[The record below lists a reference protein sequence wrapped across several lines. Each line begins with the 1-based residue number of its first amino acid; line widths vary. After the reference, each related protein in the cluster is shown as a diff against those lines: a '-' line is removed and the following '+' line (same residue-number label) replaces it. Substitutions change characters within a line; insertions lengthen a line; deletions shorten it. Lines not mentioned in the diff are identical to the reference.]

1 MDTGYCVLG
10 PALGAGT
17 FGEVFPAIWKNGE
30 TEAGGQ
36 LVAIKHVRIGEPH
49 KDITTNEA
57 REVEIVRALQHP
69 NVVKLLHVARTPLA
83 LDLVF
88 EHCKFDL
95 RAALKGS
102 VDIGTAASC
111 IRQLC
116 AGMAFVHGNH
126 IIHKDFKPAN
136 VCFGKNNMA
145 RPLCSRSEILDAL

>member
-1 MDTGYCVLG
+1 M
-10 PALGAGT
+10 
-17 FGEVFPAIWKNGE
+17 ENGE

-69 NVVKLLHVARTPLA
+69 NVVKLLQAVHTPLA

-95 RAALKGS
+95 RAALEGS

-116 AGMAFVHGNH
+116 TGMAFIHGNRIKH
-126 IIHKDFKPAN
+126 RDFKPVN
-136 VCFGKNNMA
+136 KNNMA
-145 RPLCSRSEILDAL
+145 RPLCSRLEIWDAL